1 MGFEEASMDYVKQH
15 WQALAGTAVAT
26 GGLVALW
33 MSRRGQPHWS
43 EGALPGMADPV
54 VDNEAKEAIDHVK
67 AELSEIWRALDVD
80 GDDEVTKEELQ
91 TALKRRGTAEDKR
104 VKKLGKLYSFEELDQ
119 DRNGKI
125 TKSEF
130 FSMFYVESKL
140 AQLFKVADTDA
151 NGCLSKAEV
160 KKLIEDYPEVA
171 VLIDRR
177 GGNAAFYVTEQF
189 DEDSDGMIS
198 LNEFMR
204 KLHSNQ
210 TVVELFTELD
220 KDGSGTISKQE
231 VAEGLKANEALMGKF
246 KKVGIKEVMVFEQLD
261 LNGDGTVTLKEFMA
275 RLKNL
280 EKNELSRRAS
290 KAMA

>member
-1 MGFEEASMDYVKQH
+1 
-15 WQALAGTAVAT
+15 
-26 GGLVALW
+26 
-33 MSRRGQPHWS
+33 
-43 EGALPGMADPV
+43 MADPV

-67 AELSEIWRALDVD
+67 AELSEIWRALDAD

-104 VKKLGKLYSFEELDQ
+104 VKKLGKLYSFEQLDQ

-125 TKSEF
+125 SKSEF
-130 FSMFYVESKL
+130 FSMFYVESRL

-160 KKLIEDYPEVA
+160 KKLIDDYPEVA

-177 GGNAAFYVTEQF
+177 GGKAAHYVTEQF

-246 KKVGIKEVMVFEQLD
+246 KKVGIKQVMVFEQLD

-290 KAMA
+290 KAMS

>member
-1 MGFEEASMDYVKQH
+1 MEYVIEH
-15 WQALAGTAVAT
+15 WPALTGTAIA
-26 GGLVALW
+26 GGLVAFTL
-33 MSRRGQPHWS
+33 MRRNQSHWA

-67 AELSEIWRALDVD
+67 AELSEIWRALDAD

-91 TALKRRGTAEDKR
+91 AALKRRGTAQDKR
-104 VKKLGKLYSFEELDQ
+104 VKKLFSGKCYAFEQLDQ
-119 DRNGKI
+119 DGNGKI
-125 TKSEF
+125 TKAEF

-160 KKLIEDYPEVA
+160 KKLIEAYPEVA
-171 VLIDRR
+171 VLMNRR
-177 GGNAAFYVTEQF
+177 GGNCDFYVTEQF
-189 DEDSDGMIS
+189 DQDSDGMIS

-231 VAEGLKANEALMGKF
+231 VAEGLKANHALMGKF
-246 KKVGIKEVMVFEQLD
+246 KRVGIKKNTVFEQLD

-280 EKNELSRRAS
+280 EKN
-290 KAMA
+290 